1 MSADLLLGVDVGTGA
16 TKAALYDLAGGL
28 RGSASVPTRLHRP
41 SPGAVEQDPAE
52 MEAEVDAAIRGA
64 LADAGADGGDV
75 AALALD
81 GQMAG
86 VMFVDDAGRAVG
98 PFDSWLDTRCDPD
111 VAALRPH
118 AERIALLCGGYP
130 TYSAGPKL
138 LWWQRER
145 PDELRRA
152 RAMVMPSAYLAGR
165 LCGLSGAEAYA
176 DPTYLHFSCL
186 ADTAAAA
193 WSDELVA
200 LLDVPD
206 RLLPRIVETT
216 AVVGQVTPEAASRS
230 GLRAGTPVAAGCGDT
245 AAGVL
250 GAGVVHPAT
259 ALDVAGS
266 ASVLAV
272 CVAEFRPDARERML
286 LTARTALP
294 GRYYALGYVQGGGL
308 NLGWFR
314 DAFARDL
321 ADLSADEAFAA
332 LDAEAA
338 LVPPGADGVAFAP
351 HLGGRVTPND
361 PHQRGLWHGFGWSHG
376 RGHLYRALLEG
387 VALEYGLYLRGI
399 RRLHP
404 GLGPLVIHAV
414 GGGARSALWGG
425 IKADVLAASYR
436 PLRRQEG
443 GALGCALLAGQAVG
457 LLDAATAAERW
468 GGFDAGP
475 DPEPDR
481 SAVYAALIADY
492 AELLDATA
500 ALGRARAR
508 ARGGAAATDGGADAG
523 ATNDDEDA
531 HGGAAAPSRGG
542 AA

>member
-1 MSADLLLGVDVGTGA
+1 MNADLLLGIDVGTGA
-16 TKAALYDLAGGL
+16 TKAALYDAEGRL
-28 RGSASVPTRLHRP
+28 RGNASVPTRLHRGG
-41 SPGAVEQDPAE
+41 PGTVEQDPTE
-52 MEAEVDAAIRGA
+52 MEQEVHAAIRAA
-64 LADAGADGGDV
+64 LADARATGNDV

-86 VMFVDDAGRAVG
+86 VMFVDDAGSAIG

-118 AERIALLCGGYP
+118 AQRIVARCGGYP

-138 LWWQRER
+138 LWWLRER
-145 PDELRRA
+145 PEEMRRA

-165 LCGLSGAEAYA
+165 LGGLSGDEAYA

-186 ADTAAAA
+186 ADTARGT
-193 WSDELVA
+193 WSPELVD
-200 LLDVPD
+200 LLGAPD
-206 RLLPRIVETT
+206 HLLPRIVETT
-216 AVVGQVTPEAASRS
+216 DVIGEITRDAAAAT

-250 GAGVVHPAT
+250 GAGVVRPAT

-266 ASVLAV
+266 AAVLAV
-272 CVAEFRPDARERML
+272 CTSEFRPDVGERML

-294 GRYYALGYVQGGGL
+294 GLYYALGYVQGGGL

-314 DAFARDL
+314 DTLARDL
-321 ADLSADEAFAA
+321 VGLDPDAAFAA
-332 LDAEAA
+332 LDAEARD
-338 LVPPGADGVAFAP
+338 LPPGAEGVAFAP

-361 PHQRGLWHGFGWSHG
+361 PNQRGLWHGFSWTHG
-376 RGHLYRALLEG
+376 RGHLHRALLEG

-404 GLGPLVIHAV
+404 ELGPLVVRAV

-425 IKADVLAASYR
+425 IKADVLGAAYR

-443 GALGCALLAGQAVG
+443 GALGCALLAGKAVG
-457 LLDAATAAERW
+457 LIDDVAGAAER
-468 GGFDAGP
+468 FNDLEAGS
-475 DPEPDR
+475 DPHPER
-481 SAVYAALIADY
+481 VAAYAPLIDDY
-492 AELLDATA
+492 AGLLA
-500 ALGRARAR
+500 AASELGRARAPHL
-508 ARGGAAATDGGADAG
+508 GGTA
-523 ATNDDEDA
+523 
-531 HGGAAAPSRGG
+531 
-542 AA
+542 

>member
-1 MSADLLLGVDVGTGA
+1 VTPELLLGVDVGTGA
-16 TKAALYDLAGGL
+16 TKAALYDLEGRL

-41 SPGAVEQDPAE
+41 GPGAVEQDPAE
-52 MEAEVDAAIRGA
+52 MEEELEAAIRGV
-64 LADAGADGGDV
+64 LVDAGASGTDV

-86 VMFVDDAGRAVG
+86 VMFVDGAGRAVG

-111 VAALRPH
+111 VALLRPH
-118 AERIALLCGGYP
+118 AERIVARCGGFP

-138 LWWQRER
+138 SWWQRER
-145 PDELRRA
+145 PDEIRRA

-186 ADTAAAA
+186 ADTASAA
-193 WSDELVA
+193 WSGELVA
-200 LLDVPD
+200 LLDVPE
-206 RLLPRIVETT
+206 RLLPRIVECTD
-216 AVVGQVTPEAASRS
+216 VVGEVTPAAAVRT

-250 GAGVVHPAT
+250 GAGVVRPAA

-272 CVAEFRPDARERML
+272 CVSEFRPDAAERML

-314 DAFARDL
+314 DAFAREL
-321 ADLSADEAFAA
+321 ADLPADEAFAV

-338 LVPPGADGVAFAP
+338 LAPPGADGVAFAP

-361 PHQRGLWHGFGWSHG
+361 PDQRGLWHGFGWAHG

-387 VALEYGLYLRGI
+387 IALEYGLYLRGI

-404 GLGPLVIHAV
+404 DLGPLVIHAV

-425 IKADVLAASYR
+425 IKADVLAAPYR
-436 PLRRQEG
+436 PLRRPESSAFG

-457 LLDAATAAERW
+457 LFDAASAAERW
-468 GGFDAGP
+468 GELGAGP
-475 DPEPDR
+475 DPDADR
-481 SAVYAALIADY
+481 SAVYARLVPAYAD
-492 AELLDATA
+492 LLEGTA

-508 ARGGAAATDGGADAG
+508 HCTATEVAA
-523 ATNDDEDA
+523 
-531 HGGAAAPSRGG
+531 
-542 AA
+542 